1 MILYVMANTIDII
14 KDNSLMMLSFICP
27 LTGF

>member
-1 MILYVMANTIDII
+1 MILYAIANIIDVV